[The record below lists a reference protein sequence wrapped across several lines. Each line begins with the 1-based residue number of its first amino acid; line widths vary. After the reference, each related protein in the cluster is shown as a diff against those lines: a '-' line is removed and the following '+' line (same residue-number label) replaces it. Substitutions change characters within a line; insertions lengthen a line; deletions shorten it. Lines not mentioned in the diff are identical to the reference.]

1 MRRPSAAEAMLLV
14 TVTIWAFNFTVTK
27 YAFENGFKPLAYS
40 SVRFTV
46 AGLLFALLTYGRE
59 RTFRLERR
67 HVLLLLGAAFVG
79 IYLNQLSFVY
89 AIDLTTAS
97 TTALIFGTLPVV
109 TALFAFAFGIERLS
123 RRLWIATAL
132 SFAGVALV
140 AVGGKGGLSADLLG
154 NLLAFAGAAT
164 WGLYSVAIVPL
175 MRHYSPYR
183 ISAIALLAGAVPG
196 LLTALPQLFDQDWQ
210 LPALVWAGFAY
221 AVVGPLVVTNILWFT
236 AIDRVGPSRATL
248 VANLQPFLAALFAV
262 VLLSETMTVVQVL
275 GGGAIAVS
283 LLVARRRPA
292 VEPA

>member
-1 MRRPSAAEAMLLV
+1 MRRPSAAEVMLLV

-40 SVRFTV
+40 SVRFTA
-46 AGLLFALLTYGRE
+46 AGLLFAAITYGRE
-59 RTFRLERR
+59 HSFRIERR
-67 HVLLLLGAAFVG
+67 HLLLLLGAAFVG

-89 AIDLTTAS
+89 AIDLTSAS
-97 TTALIFGTLPVV
+97 TTALIFGTLPIV

-123 RRLWIATAL
+123 RRLWVASAL

-140 AVGGKGGLSADLLG
+140 AVGAESGLAADFLG
-154 NLLAFAGAAT
+154 NLLAFTAAAT

-183 ISAIALLAGAVPG
+183 ISAIALLVGAAPA
-196 LLTALPQLFDQDWQ
+196 LLTALPQLLDQDWH
-210 LPALVWAGFAY
+210 LPALVWAGFAF

-236 AIDRVGPSRATL
+236 AIGRVGPSRATL

-262 VLLSETMTVVQVL
+262 VLLSESMTAVQVV
-275 GGGAIAVS
+275 GGVAIAVS
-283 LLVARRRPA
+283 LVLARRRPE
-292 VEPA
+292 VEPG

>member
-1 MRRPSAAEAMLLV
+1 MRRPSAAEVMLLV

-40 SVRFTV
+40 SVRFTL
-46 AGLLFALLTYGRE
+46 AGLLFAALTYGRE
-59 RTFRLERR
+59 RSFRLERR
-67 HVLLLLGAAFVG
+67 HLLLLLGAALVG

-89 AIDLTTAS
+89 AIDLTSAS

-123 RRLWIATAL
+123 RRLWIAAAL
-132 SFAGVALV
+132 SVAGVALV
-140 AVGGKGGLSADLLG
+140 AVGAEGGLAADLLG

-183 ISAIALLAGAVPG
+183 ISAVALLVGALPA
-196 LLTALPQLFDQDWQ
+196 LLTALPQLLDQDWQ
-210 LPALVWAGFAY
+210 LPALVWAGFVF
-221 AVVGPLVVTNILWFT
+221 AVVGPLVVTNVLWFT

-262 VLLSETMTVVQVL
+262 VLLSESMTVVQVL
-275 GGGAIAVS
+275 GGAAIAVS
-283 LLVARRRPA
+283 LVVARRRPA

>member
-40 SVRFTV
+40 SVRFAA

-59 RTFRLERR
+59 RSFRLERR

-123 RRLWIATAL
+123 RRFWVATAL

-140 AVGGKGGLSADLLG
+140 AVGGESGLAADLLG
-154 NLLAFAGAAT
+154 NLLAFVAAAT

-183 ISAIALLAGAVPG
+183 ISALALVVGAVPA
-196 LLTALPQLFDQDWQ
+196 LLTALPQLLDQDWQ
-210 LPALVWAGFAY
+210 LPTLVWAGFVF

-262 VLLSETMTVVQVL
+262 VLLSETITVVQVL
-275 GGGAIAVS
+275 GGAAIAVS
-283 LLVARRRPA
+283 LVLARRRPVA
-292 VEPA
+292 EPA

>member
-1 MRRPSAAEAMLLV
+1 MRRPSAAEVMLLV

-40 SVRFTV
+40 SVRFTA
-46 AGLLFALLTYGRE
+46 AGLLFALITYGRE
-59 RTFRLERR
+59 RSFRIERR
-67 HVLLLLGAAFVG
+67 HRLLLVGAALVG
-79 IYLNQLSFVY
+79 IYLNQLAFVY

-97 TTALIFGTLPVV
+97 TTGLIFGTLPIV

-123 RRLWIATAL
+123 RRLWIASAF

-140 AVGGKGGLSADLLG
+140 AVGGEAGFAADLLG
-154 NLLAFAGAAT
+154 NLLAFAAAAT

-183 ISAIALLAGAVPG
+183 ISAIALLVGAVPA
-196 LLTALPQLFDQDWQ
+196 LITALPQLLDQDWD
-210 LPALVWAGFAY
+210 LPPLVWAGFAF

-262 VLLSETMTVVQVL
+262 VLLSESMTVVQVL
-275 GGGAIAVS
+275 GGATIAVS
-283 LLVARRRPA
+283 LALARRRPA

>member
-1 MRRPSAAEAMLLV
+1 MRRPSAAEVMLLV
-14 TVTIWAFNFTVTK
+14 TVAIWALNFTVTK

-40 SVRFTV
+40 SVRFAA
-46 AGLLFALLTYGRE
+46 AGVIFAALTYGRE

-67 HVLLLLGAAFVG
+67 HALLLLGAAFVG
-79 IYLNQLSFVY
+79 IYLNQIAFVY

-123 RRLWIATAL
+123 SRFWIAAAI

-140 AVGGKGGLSADLLG
+140 AVGGEGGLSADLTG
-154 NLLAFAGAAT
+154 NLLAFVGAAT

-175 MRHYSPYR
+175 MRHYSAYR
-183 ISAIALLAGAVPG
+183 ISAIALLAGSVPL
-196 LLTALPQLFDQDWQ
+196 LLTGLPQLIDQDWN
-210 LPALVWAGFAY
+210 LPPLVWAGFVF
-221 AVVGPLVVTNILWFT
+221 AVLGPLVLTNVLWFT

-248 VANLQPFLAALFAV
+248 ATNLQPFLAAVFAV
-262 VLLSETMTVVQVL
+262 ILLSETITAVQFAGAAAIGL
-275 GGGAIAVS
+275 G
-283 LLVARRRPA
+283 LLLARRRPR

>member
-40 SVRFTV
+40 SVRFAA

-59 RTFRLERR
+59 RSFRLERR

-123 RRLWIATAL
+123 RRFWVATAL

-140 AVGGKGGLSADLLG
+140 AVGGESGLAADLLG
-154 NLLAFAGAAT
+154 NLLAFVAAAT

-183 ISAIALLAGAVPG
+183 ISALALVVGAVPA
-196 LLTALPQLFDQDWQ
+196 LLTALPQLLDQDWQ
-210 LPALVWAGFAY
+210 LPTLVWAGFVF
-221 AVVGPLVVTNILWFT
+221 AVVGPLVLTNILWFT

-262 VLLSETMTVVQVL
+262 VLLSETITVVQVL
-275 GGGAIAVS
+275 GGAAIAVS
-283 LLVARRRPA
+283 LVLARRRPVA
-292 VEPA
+292 EPA

>member
-1 MRRPSAAEAMLLV
+1 MLLV

-40 SVRFTV
+40 SARFTA

-67 HVLLLLGAAFVG
+67 HVFLLFGAAFVG

-97 TTALIFGTLPVV
+97 TTALIFGTLPVL
-109 TALFAFAFGIERLS
+109 TALFAFALGIEPLS
-123 RRLWIATAL
+123 RRLWVATAL

-140 AVGGKGGLSADLLG
+140 AVGGEGGLSADLVG

-183 ISAIALLAGAVPG
+183 ISAIALLAGAVPV
-196 LLTALPQLFDQDWQ
+196 LLTALPQLLDQDWH
-210 LPALVWAGFAY
+210 LPPLVWAGFVF
-221 AVVGPLVVTNILWFT
+221 AVVGPLVVTNVLWFT

-283 LLVARRRPA
+283 LLAARRRPA

>member
-1 MRRPSAAEAMLLV
+1 MRRPSAAEVMLLV

-40 SVRFTV
+40 SVRFTA

-59 RTFRLERR
+59 HSFRIERR
-67 HVLLLLGAAFVG
+67 HLSLLLGAALVG

-89 AIDLTTAS
+89 AIDLTSAS
-97 TTALIFGTLPVV
+97 TTALIFGTLPIV

-123 RRLWIATAL
+123 RRLWIASGI
-132 SFAGVALV
+132 SFAGVVLV
-140 AVGGKGGLSADLLG
+140 AAGGEAGFAADLLG
-154 NLLAFAGAAT
+154 NLLAFTAAAT

-175 MRHYSPYR
+175 MRQYSPYR
-183 ISAIALLAGAVPG
+183 ISTIALLAGAAPALV
-196 LLTALPQLFDQDWQ
+196 TALPQLLDQDWQ
-210 LPALVWAGFAY
+210 LPALVWTGFVF
-221 AVVGPLVVTNILWFT
+221 AVVGPLIVTNVLWFT

-262 VLLSETMTVVQVL
+262 VLLSESMTVVQVL
-275 GGGAIAVS
+275 GGAAIAVS
-283 LLVARRRPA
+283 LVLARRRPA

>member
-27 YAFENGFKPLAYS
+27 YAFDNGFKPLAYS
-40 SVRFTV
+40 SIRFTA

-59 RTFRLERR
+59 HSFRIERR
-67 HVLLLLGAAFVG
+67 HLPLLLGAAFVG
-79 IYLNQLSFVY
+79 IYLNQISFVY
-89 AIDLTTAS
+89 AIDLTSAS

-123 RRLWIATAL
+123 RRLWIAAAL
-132 SFAGVALV
+132 SVFGVALV
-140 AVGGKGGLSADLLG
+140 AVGAEGGLAADLLG
-154 NLLAFAGAAT
+154 NLLAFVAAAT

-175 MRHYSPYR
+175 LRHYSPYR
-183 ISAIALLAGAVPG
+183 ISTIALLVGAVPA
-196 LLTALPQLFDQDWQ
+196 LLTALPQLVDQDWH
-210 LPALVWAGFAY
+210 LPALVWAGFVF
-221 AVVGPLVVTNILWFT
+221 AVVGPLVVTNVLWFS

-262 VLLSETMTVVQVL
+262 VLLSESITAVQVL
-275 GGGAIAVS
+275 GGAAIAVS
-283 LLVARRRPA
+283 LALARRRPA

>member
-1 MRRPSAAEAMLLV
+1 MRRPSGAEVMLLV

-40 SVRFTV
+40 SVRFTA
-46 AGLLFALLTYGRE
+46 AGLLFAALTYGRE
-59 RTFRLERR
+59 RSFRLERR

-123 RRLWIATAL
+123 RRFWVATAL

-140 AVGGKGGLSADLLG
+140 AVGGESGLAADLLG
-154 NLLAFAGAAT
+154 NLLAFVAAAT

-183 ISAIALLAGAVPG
+183 ISAIALLVGAVPA
-196 LLTALPQLFDQDWQ
+196 LLTALPQLLEQDWH
-210 LPALVWAGFAY
+210 LPALVWAGFVF

-262 VLLSETMTVVQVL
+262 VLLSETITVVQVL
-275 GGGAIAVS
+275 GGAAIAVS
-283 LLVARRRPA
+283 LVLARRRPV